1 MPLSCARQHGLLASC
16 EKVAGVIGP
25 LAAGPLYSHAG
36 AAAPACA
43 SALVALLGGGAT
55 LLFAS
60 RLRALTLADRIRI
73 NSKNKVSSHDGI
85 IMKKR
90 A

>member
-36 AAAPACA
+36 AAAPAWA
-43 SALVALLGGGAT
+43 SGLVALLCACVPA
-55 LLFAS
+55 LFAAD
-60 RLRALTLADRIRI
+60 LRASSRAADTE
-73 NSKNKVSSHDGI
+73 
-85 IMKKR
+85 KKR